1 MGQTRTSTHH
11 VGQGFV
17 HGARQRPE
25 ARSSFTLDEAV
36 HGQLQVWKSDRGTV
50 VRGTPQRRGPKPLLH
65 RGHRVVP
72 SALNWRRGPRF
83 QRAEHGACRP
93 ELIEEIDVADADRRS
108 LRPNEHHIVAV
119 QRAASNRELHPFR
132 GMQGFRTVSL
142 LGQGGEGAPGAEG
155 ANKDVVRGPVEFR
168 EEPTSVQVGTHRL
181 NGRALERDPP
191 TAVGG
196 GEQGLNAARQHRHWT
211 PRRGDRP
218 FGILRQEAR
227 GPRGEHDGTRK
238 APRVNP
244 ALGVRIPQG
253 QGRARRIVMGVSDRV
268 GDALGRAVDQ
278 RMLREVMAHEVR
290 PQHMAIIMDGNRRF
304 AFKNRLTSGVGHR
317 IGKAKLEEVLDWV
330 LELNIPWFTV
340 YALSTENLN
349 RPQAELDA
357 LFDLY
362 IEGLNDIAEDPRIH
376 ANHVRVQI
384 IGRRDLLPARVIEA
398 IDHAE
403 GRTAGYDRFVFSVC
417 LAYGSREEILDAI
430 RAIAEDHAKGELAL
444 EAIDEAAVSDR
455 LYTAD
460 MPDPDLVIRTSGE
473 ERISNF
479 LLWQMAYA
487 ELYFTDVYWPS
498 FSKRELLK
506 AIKAFQQR
514 KRRYGA

>member
-1 MGQTRTSTHH
+1 MGQTWTSTHH

-17 HGARQRPE
+17 YGARQRPE
-25 ARSSFTLDEAV
+25 AWTIVTLDEAV
-36 HGQLQVWKSDRGTV
+36 HGQLQVWKPDGGTV
-50 VRGTPQRRGPKPLLH
+50 VRSTPQRRGPEPLLH

-72 SALNWRRGPRF
+72 STFDRRRGPRL
-83 QRAEHGACRP
+83 QGAQHGACRP
-93 ELIEEIDVADADRRS
+93 ELIEQVDVADANGG
-108 LRPNEHHIVAV
+108 RPRPDEQHIVAV
-119 QRAASNRELHPFR
+119 QRATSNRELDPMR
-132 GMQGFRTVSL
+132 GTQGFRTVL
-142 LGQGGEGAPGAEG
+142 VLGQGRESATGAKGAD
-155 ANKDVVRGPVEFR
+155 KDVVGGPVEFR
-168 EEPTSVQVGTHRL
+168 EEPPSVPVGARRL
-181 NGRALERDPP
+181 DGRALERDPP

-196 GEQGLNAARQHRHWT
+196 GEQGLDVARQHRHRT
-211 PRRGDRP
+211 PRRGDRAY
-218 FGILRQEAR
+218 GILRQEAR

-278 RMLREVMAHEVR
+278 RMLREVMAHEIR

-403 GRTAGYDRFVFSVC
+403 GRTAAYDRFVFSVC

-444 EAIDEAAVSDR
+444 DAIDEAAVSDR
-455 LYTAD
+455 L
-460 MPDPDLVIRTSGE
+460 
-473 ERISNF
+473 
-479 LLWQMAYA
+479 
-487 ELYFTDVYWPS
+487 
-498 FSKRELLK
+498 
-506 AIKAFQQR
+506 
-514 KRRYGA
+514 